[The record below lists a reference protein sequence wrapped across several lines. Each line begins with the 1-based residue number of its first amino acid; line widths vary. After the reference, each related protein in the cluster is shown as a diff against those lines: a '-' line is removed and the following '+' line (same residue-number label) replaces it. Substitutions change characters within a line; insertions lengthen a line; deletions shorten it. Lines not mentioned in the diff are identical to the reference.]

1 MVAPVIASDI
11 TVENSGF
18 SNANIAVTLPSGFV
32 PAAGMVYDV
41 LVNLAVPVSMSG
53 ATMTLGGTYTC
64 GRTGAYMRY
73 PALQAPFV
81 LRARYL
87 GGPER
92 YAVISM
98 RRLPWTM
105 CA

>member
-1 MVAPVIASDI
+1 MIVPVIASDI

-18 SNANIAVTLPSGFV
+18 SNANIAVTLPDGFV
-32 PAAGMVYDV
+32 PAAGAVYAV
-41 LVNLAVPVSMSG
+41 LVKLAVPVSVSG
-53 ATMTLGGTYTC
+53 ATMT
-64 GRTGAYMRY
+64 
-73 PALQAPFV
+73 
-81 LRARYL
+81 L